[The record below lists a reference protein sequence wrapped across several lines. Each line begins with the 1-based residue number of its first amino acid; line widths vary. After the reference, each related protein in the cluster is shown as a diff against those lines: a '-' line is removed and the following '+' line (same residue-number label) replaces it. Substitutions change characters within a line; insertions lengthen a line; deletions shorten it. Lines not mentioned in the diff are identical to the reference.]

1 MNEFR
6 REVRRKMWTFV
17 KLRIDAELYEKAAPS
32 RQNTKKIN
40 DFIIC
45 FKLDLYF
52 FPCVLISTVR
62 PLKAVVD
69 DAGCARGL

>member
-1 MNEFR
+1 MRLSLSPGPGVNEFR

-45 FKLDLYF
+45 FKLDSVFLSVCPYF
-52 FPCVLISTVR
+52 DKIVR
-62 PLKAVVD
+62 
-69 DAGCARGL
+69 